1 MTVISRVV
9 AREIIDSRGNPTVE
23 VDVELKDGSL
33 GRAAVPSGASTGARE
48 AVELR
53 DGDPTRFH
61 GKGVRRA
68 VDAVNESIADA
79 VIGLDAENQAAVD
92 LTMIELDGTDTKS
105 RLGANALL
113 GVSLATAKAAAAAH
127 RLPLYRYVGGVDARL
142 LPVPMMNIVNGGAHA
157 DNPLDFQEFM
167 IAPIGAATF
176 AEAVRMGSE
185 VFHTL
190 RRSLID
196 AGHSVNV
203 GDEGGFAP
211 DLRTAEEA
219 LDFVV
224 SAIERTG
231 YKPGSDIT
239 IVMDPATSEFFRDGV
254 YDYTGEGV
262 RRSPAE
268 HAAYL
273 AELVDRY
280 PVASIEDP
288 MAEDDHD
295 GWRDLTA
302 RLGDRCQ
309 LTGDDV
315 FCTNDTL
322 LRAGIRDGIANSIL
336 VKVNQIGTLTETLA
350 TVATAHR
357 AGYTVVMSHR
367 SGETEDT
374 TIADLAVATGCGQ
387 IKTGSLSRADRTAKY
402 NQLVRIEEEL
412 GSQAR
417 YAGRADLGLR
427 R

>member
-211 DLRTAEEA
+211 DLRK
-219 LDFVV
+219 
-224 SAIERTG
+224 I
-231 YKPGSDIT
+231 
-239 IVMDPATSEFFRDGV
+239 
-254 YDYTGEGV
+254 
-262 RRSPAE
+262 
-268 HAAYL
+268 
-273 AELVDRY
+273 
-280 PVASIEDP
+280 
-288 MAEDDHD
+288 
-295 GWRDLTA
+295 
-302 RLGDRCQ
+302 
-309 LTGDDV
+309 
-315 FCTNDTL
+315 
-322 LRAGIRDGIANSIL
+322 
-336 VKVNQIGTLTETLA
+336 
-350 TVATAHR
+350 
-357 AGYTVVMSHR
+357 
-367 SGETEDT
+367 
-374 TIADLAVATGCGQ
+374 
-387 IKTGSLSRADRTAKY
+387 
-402 NQLVRIEEEL
+402 
-412 GSQAR
+412 
-417 YAGRADLGLR
+417 GRASCR
-427 R
+427 ERV